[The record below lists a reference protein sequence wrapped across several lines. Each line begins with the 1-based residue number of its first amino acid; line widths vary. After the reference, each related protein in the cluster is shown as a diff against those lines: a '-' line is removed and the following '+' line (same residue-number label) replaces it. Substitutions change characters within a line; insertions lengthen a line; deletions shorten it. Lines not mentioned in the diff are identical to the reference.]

1 LHPQPGNDLTL
12 IGGKKM
18 YIDNAIINL
27 VLGIVLLTTG
37 KKLYWLFVGV
47 VGFIIG
53 LTLVTQYVT
62 LNPAWLVYVVA
73 VGAGIIGAL
82 LAAFLQQLAIAL
94 VGFIVGGYGALY
106 LTGLLGINA
115 EPTQWMA
122 VIIGGIVGL
131 LLVASLFDWAL
142 YILSSWAG
150 STLVTQS
157 IGLQATVGV
166 VVFFSLFILGI
177 IIQASLFRSRP
188 KKVPAEVKQD
198 LPQEK

>member
-1 LHPQPGNDLTL
+1 M
-12 IGGKKM
+12 KM